1 VKVVT
6 ATSTGQGDR
15 PGDYCWTV
23 EGELVVVLDACARD
37 RADPDGGCGC
47 GRGFA
52 GMTSRRATPTAM
64 VRDVD
69 VAVEEY
75 YETVAAHLVE
85 LGYGPDALGDLE
97 FEELA
102 EDTAADLLRWA
113 DTWPAGSVL
122 GRRLDSV
129 HVRSTGGVE
138 RPGRR
143 LRGR

>member
-1 VKVVT
+1 
-6 ATSTGQGDR
+6 
-15 PGDYCWTV
+15 
-23 EGELVVVLDACARD
+23 
-37 RADPDGGCGC
+37 
-47 GRGFA
+47 
-52 GMTSRRATPTAM
+52 M

-69 VAVEEY
+69 VGVEAY
-75 YETVAAHLVE
+75 YATVAAHLVE

-102 EDTAADLLRWA
+102 EGTAADLLRWA
-113 DTWPAGSVL
+113 DTWSAGSVL

-129 HVRSTGGVE
+129 HVRSVGGVE